1 VEHYKLLFGLI
12 AVLGAIFAVFWLI
25 SAWLGAL
32 TVGLPIVSPL
42 ENEIILEASVN
53 NTNPLI
59 LTVNMKSLYYSDIEF
74 DHGYIQNVNQ
84 TVVAQC
90 PRTVPL
96 DSVSDGRGHSVQRFN
111 VCILPANSQRNVT
124 LSFNTALPSG
134 NYRLALNIR
143 GYTIYSDYFTV
154 Y

>member
-74 DHGYIQNVNQ
+74 DHGYI
-84 TVVAQC
+84 
-90 PRTVPL
+90 
-96 DSVSDGRGHSVQRFN
+96 
-111 VCILPANSQRNVT
+111 
-124 LSFNTALPSG
+124 
-134 NYRLALNIR
+134 
-143 GYTIYSDYFTV
+143 
-154 Y
+154 

>member
-59 LTVNMKSLYYSDIEF
+59 LTVNMK
-74 DHGYIQNVNQ
+74 YIQNVNQ